1 MNATPKSV
9 RKVII
14 SSIRKSLLEFESATK
29 AELCD
34 KLDISFP
41 TISKFLAQMEKSGEV
56 ISVGLDES
64 SGGRRAKRYKYNPE
78 HTLGLSIFLER
89 QETNYAIFNCVG
101 EVKERG
107 VIPSVLVEGG
117 LQLLTMS
124 MEKLIAEYQKI
135 SSIAIGVPGS
145 VDNGRIFHIPGYVN
159 FQNFDIKGF
168 YENHFSIPVVVEN
181 DMNAAVLG
189 YHHYKGG
196 KNNPSLVY
204 LYIGQNGPGAG
215 FLINGDVVRG
225 STFFAGEISFVP
237 QYDEQNLWQAL
248 ENNGTESKKA
258 LFSQDYQIDP
268 ISRLVASF
276 TASIN
281 PHTIIFCKDEVD
293 EALVEKITSAS
304 SNYVPPEHLPKLTIS
319 DWKQDY
325 LYGLQRLG
333 IELMLNE
340 IK

>member
-9 RKVII
+9 RKVIL
-14 SSIRKSLLEFESATK
+14 SSIRKSLLEFGSATK

-78 HTLGLSIFLER
+78 HSLGLSIFLER
-89 QETNYAIFNCVG
+89 KETNYAIFNCVG

-107 VIPSVLVEGG
+107 IIPSVLVDGG

-124 MEKLIAEYQKI
+124 MGKLITDYPKV

-145 VDNGRIFHIPGYVN
+145 VDNGKIFHIPGYVN
-159 FQNFDIKGF
+159 FQNFDIKAF

-248 ENNGTESKKA
+248 ENHGTDSKEA
-258 LFSQDYQIDP
+258 PFSQDYQIDP

-281 PHTIIFCKDEVD
+281 PHSIIFCKDEVD
-293 EALVEKITSAS
+293 EALIEKITSAS
-304 SNYVPPEHLPKLTIS
+304 SNYVPSEHLPELTIS

-325 LYGLQRLG
+325 LYGLQSLG

>member
-9 RKVII
+9 RKVIL
-14 SSIRKSLLEFESATK
+14 SSIRKSLLEFGSATK

-78 HTLGLSIFLER
+78 HSLGLSIFLER
-89 QETNYAIFNCVG
+89 KETNYAIFNCVG

-107 VIPSVLVEGG
+107 VIPSVLVDGG

-124 MEKLIAEYQKI
+124 MGKLITDYPKI

-145 VDNGRIFHIPGYVN
+145 VDNGKIFHIPGYVS
-159 FQNFDIKGF
+159 FQNFDIKAF

-248 ENNGTESKKA
+248 ENNGTDSKEA
-258 LFSQDYQIDP
+258 PFSQDYQIDP

-281 PHTIIFCKDEVD
+281 PHSIIFCKDEVD
-293 EALVEKITSAS
+293 EALIEKITSAS
-304 SNYVPPEHLPKLTIS
+304 SNYVPSEHLPELTIS

-325 LYGLQRLG
+325 LYGLQSLG